1 MLLDQKLQSMSQ
13 ITQEQR
19 YIIETL
25 LNENYSKLEIAERLK
40 KDVSAIYREIKRNC
54 DKRNNKYRAT
64 LAHRRCEERHS
75 DKKKSIRFTTEVKD
89 FVEHWIK
96 QEYSPEQIV
105 GRAKEQGLNCVSHER
120 IYQYI
125 WKDKKQGGD
134 LHLSLRSQG
143 KIYRKRGASKDKRG
157 QIIGRVDIDQRPKS
171 VEERKTIGDLEVDL
185 MIGAGHK
192 GALLTINDRATGVAK
207 IRILKSKEATE
218 VNQAII
224 DALQDWTP
232 FLKTI
237 TSDNGKE
244 FAQHQKVSE
253 ILEIDYYFAK
263 PYHSW
268 ERGSNENMN
277 GLIRQYFPKVMNFE
291 NITNIQ
297 VQNAEDKLNNRPRKR
312 FGYKTPNEV
321 FIHSL
326 NNNGQVAF
334 MT

>member
-1 MLLDQKLQSMSQ
+1 MSQ

-40 KDVSAIYREIKRNC
+40 KDVSTIYREIQRNS
-54 DKRNNKYRAT
+54 DKRNNKYRAV

-75 DKKKSIRFTTEVKD
+75 DKNKNQRFTHQVKD
-89 FVEHWIK
+89 FVEYWIK

-125 WKDKKQGGD
+125 WKDKKQGGN
-134 LHLSLRSQG
+134 LYLWLRSQG

-157 QIIGRVDIDQRPKS
+157 QIVGRIDIDQRPKS
-171 VEERKTIGDLEVDL
+171 VEERKTIGDLEIDL

-192 GALLTINDRATGVAK
+192 GALLTINDRATGMAR

-253 ILEIDYYFAK
+253 TLQVDYYFAK

-277 GLIRQYFPKVMNFE
+277 GLIRQYFPKGMNFQQ
-291 NITNIQ
+291 ITDIQ

-312 FGYKTPNEV
+312 FGFKTPNEV
-321 FIHSL
+321 FINSL

-334 MT
+334 IT